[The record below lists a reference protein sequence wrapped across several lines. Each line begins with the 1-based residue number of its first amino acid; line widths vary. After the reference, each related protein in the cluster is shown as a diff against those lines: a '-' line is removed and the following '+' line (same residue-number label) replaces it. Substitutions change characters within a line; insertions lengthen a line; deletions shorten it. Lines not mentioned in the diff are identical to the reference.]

1 MINYRKNI
9 SDVNDA
15 NFNVPGLILRA
26 FLLLVDLAKGEV
38 FEEPVTVKE
47 EPDSDYQIQLVEPC
61 TVNSGSDSDDDES
74 YLPIFPSLPPSP
86 EPEPENSKK
95 RLRSSRLTRVTSRKT
110 PSSKKPKKLKVE
122 VGLNF
127 PLEKKPSRSDLPVPN
142 TLPASYMTPKL
153 MKITADQTQIQQNNQ
168 QISVLFHFDI
178 DGIVYGG
185 RKEAMYKGKDQLTVM
200 YLRCVNHN
208 RNTTDCKWKC
218 RLRVKDTQA
227 KVGSAEYCDT
237 ENYDSITNLKT
248 VDHSQKC
255 KALSKLRMDC
265 DLAPEFHVSEL
276 KRFKQNRTILSL
288 EQKIEIIRHNRQHG
302 SSLNQ
307 MASYFSDVYDKK
319 INRQLVSSKFCCD
332 VNAIKYTLSCT
343 EK

>member
-1 MINYRKNI
+1 MT
-9 SDVNDA
+9 SDVNDTS
-15 NFNVPGLILRA
+15 FNGPGLILRA

-38 FEEPVTVKE
+38 SEEPVTVKE

-61 TVNSGSDSDDDES
+61 TVNSASDSDEDES
-74 YLPIFPSLPPSP
+74 YLPMFPDLPPSP
-86 EPEPENSKK
+86 EPELDKPKK
-95 RLRSSRLTRVTSRKT
+95 RLRSSRRDISRKT
-110 PSSKKPKKLKVE
+110 LSPRIPKKPKTEL
-122 VGLNF
+122 GLNF
-127 PLEKKPSRSDLPVPN
+127 PKEKKPNRSSLPLPN
-142 TLPASYMTPKL
+142 ALPASYMTPKL
-153 MKITADQTQIQQNNQ
+153 MKITADQTQCNQNNQ
-168 QISVLFHFDI
+168 QISVLYHFDI
-178 DGIVYGG
+178 DGIIYGG

-218 RLRVKDTQA
+218 RLRVKNTQA

-248 VDHSQKC
+248 VDHSEKC

-288 EQKIEIIRHNRQHG
+288 EQKIEIIRHNNQHG

-307 MASYFSDVYDKK
+307 MASYFSDVFDKK
-319 INRQLVSSKFCCD
+319 INRQLVSSKF
-332 VNAIKYTLSCT
+332 
-343 EK
+343 